1 MSRSTNVRWGKPC
14 LEVLEGRSL
23 PSVLLSGVVG
33 QMAQPLSNMVSDMQ
47 SAATDL
53 KTQVTPI
60 LNNTAPANTYA
71 GAEIAEGK
79 AIADWQRIL
88 VDQHAI
94 QAVSSADVN
103 ALNAIAFAEFQAGDA
118 TDLLLLDFGHFFN
131 FDATKALTDPVSKA
145 NNVVNDT
152 TLQSLVNTNFHTINL
167 HIDSTNTIAQETT
180 VPTF

>member
-1 MSRSTNVRWGKPC
+1 MSCNKNVRWGKPC

-23 PSVLLSGVVG
+23 PSVLLSGAVG
-33 QMAQPLSNMVSDMQ
+33 QMAQPLNNMVADMQ

-71 GAEIAEGK
+71 GAEINFGK
-79 AIADWQRIL
+79 AVADWQRIL

-103 ALNAIAFAEFQAGDA
+103 ALHAIAFAEFQAGDP
-118 TDLLLLDFGHFFN
+118 TDLILLNFGHFFN
-131 FDATKALTDPVSKA
+131 FDPTKALTDPVTKA
-145 NNVVNDT
+145 NNIVNDT
-152 TLQSLVNTNFHTINL
+152 TLQNLVNTNLHNINFHV
-167 HIDSTNTIAQETT
+167 DSTNTIAQETT